1 MTIHIQKKGEVY
13 LTSLIVRERY
23 MPPTEADIKRMMV
36 DLKKNDQIHPILVRV
51 VTGNDKRSAIN
62 RLVTGAC
69 RFEAAKRLGWKSLR
83 AEYVTADH
91 ELDYKMLEIRENLYR
106 RGLTAQQRREMK
118 AKLVEYQKLILADV
132 RPGDPGRG
140 NKGGLSKAARDAG
153 ISRTT
158 AQRRQKSAHNM
169 QSGQISVE
177 QDDGLPYPTHVTLP
191 NNDASDVDTP
201 PKSNG
206 SYSKLELKTVPFRCT
221 VAELERLEK
230 FWPGKYPNR
239 GECVRDLVRQACKDI
254 Q

>member
-23 MPPTEADIKRMMV
+23 MSPTEADIKRMMV

-106 RGLTAQQRREMK
+106 RGLTAQQRRDMK
-118 AKLVEYQKLILADV
+118 AK
-132 RPGDPGRG
+132 
-140 NKGGLSKAARDAG
+140 
-153 ISRTT
+153 
-158 AQRRQKSAHNM
+158 
-169 QSGQISVE
+169 
-177 QDDGLPYPTHVTLP
+177 
-191 NNDASDVDTP
+191 
-201 PKSNG
+201 
-206 SYSKLELKTVPFRCT
+206 
-221 VAELERLEK
+221 
-230 FWPGKYPNR
+230 
-239 GECVRDLVRQACKDI
+239 
-254 Q
+254 